1 MNEETRQQA
10 TEAQNQ
16 EDAENRHPED
26 EQQEPEGSPEQEQQA
41 AQDTAAEQAGDG
53 GGEQSVMD
61 RLAEAEKT
69 VTEQHEEMLRLR
81 AEMQNIQRRTEQ
93 EVEKARKYGL
103 ERFATELLGVIDNLE
118 RALEAVPDREDEQVK
133 ALYEGVE
140 LTLKSFRNTLAQFNI
155 EAIDPLGEPFDP
167 QLHEAMTM
175 QDNDEVEPNTV
186 VAVMQKGY
194 TLHGRVIRPARVIVA
209 RASSGGAGQNA

>member
-1 MNEETRQQA
+1 MNEETRQQEA
-10 TEAQNQ
+10 EAQKQ
-16 EDAENRHPED
+16 EDAENRRPEE
-26 EQQEPEGSPEQEQQA
+26 EQQDQADGPEQEQQA
-41 AQDTAAEQAGDG
+41 SADAAAGQAGDG
-53 GGEQSVMD
+53 GGEQDLLD

-93 EVEKARKYGL
+93 EVEKAHKYGL

-118 RALEAVPDREDEQVK
+118 RALEAVPDRDDEQVK
-133 ALYEGVE
+133 ALCEGVE
-140 LTLKSFRNTLAQFNI
+140 LTLKSFRDTLARFNI
-155 EAIDPLGEPFDP
+155 EPIDPLGEPFDP

-175 QDNDEVEPNTV
+175 QENDEVEPNTV

-209 RASSGGAGQNA
+209 RASAGGAE